1 MGGAKGEECAAAVR
15 PTKLFIGGITRNTT
29 TKQLRDH
36 FSRFGR
42 VLDCVAMRQ
51 PDGRPRGFGYVTL
64 DSSKAAESCLVA
76 PQVIDGRVVDLK
88 RAVPEGD
95 MDNAP
100 TTRLHTPGVSSP
112 IAQSPQQASVTTP
125 GPLSPTASASP
136 AGVPRS
142 WLSTAPPSNNS
153 PWPAAW
159 GGRAAPD
166 CVELLSTGRS
176 LHLDAATFAAAHV
189 AASAAAAAAVAARW
203 MIPET
208 PTAMSAEAPEFVP
221 QVHANPLSP
230 MLFTPQPGLQ
240 NEGPAKFDLIQH
252 RFPLSATKGEGPKRT
267 ALGEI
272 TNMVKVKGDV
282 AKLTMADSKDLENM
296 DEHLQMLKKRVPAS
310 LMELD
315 TDAIFEDPEP
325 CSPPGLEKPSSLQDV
340 CPNDLPSL
348 GSVDH
353 AAGNCKR
360 CNFYVKGRCQ
370 NGAACTFCHLPHDKR
385 KPSRQEQRDQK
396 VELFPGSDAS
406 RSEEDFDDFEFDDV
420 QQIMAFSM
428 LPGMPAIATTKLPT
442 PLALPGPVYPCF
454 GSSPMSVMPP
464 PGLSLPRTWQPDE
477 EISPAQTSEA
487 FSRPL
492 LSTVP
497 SRPSYGVADPISLG
511 FSASPFA
518 QSMMPLKVTIG
529 TQTSED
535 AFILSSHA

>member
-1 MGGAKGEECAAAVR
+1 MGGAKGEECTASLR

-64 DSSKAAESCLVA
+64 DSSKAAESCLAA

-95 MDNAP
+95 MENAP

-112 IAQSPQQASVTTP
+112 NAQSPEQALLSTP
-125 GPLSPTASASP
+125 GPLSPTANASP
-136 AGVPRS
+136 LGVIPRS
-142 WLSTAPPSNNS
+142 WLATAPPSLNS

-159 GGRAAPD
+159 GGNRGAPD

-176 LHLDAATFAAAHV
+176 LHLDAASLAAAHV
-189 AASAAAAAAVAARW
+189 AASAAAAAAVAAKW

-221 QVHANPLSP
+221 QVHANQLSP

-240 NEGPAKFDLIQH
+240 NEG
-252 RFPLSATKGEGPKRT
+252 FPLSATKGEGPKRT

-272 TNMVKVKGDV
+272 TNMVKAKGDV
-282 AKLTMADSKDLENM
+282 AKVTMADCKDLENM

-310 LMELD
+310 LIELD

-325 CSPPGLEKPSSLQDV
+325 RSPPGLEKPASLPDHTCQ
-340 CPNDLPSL
+340 NDLPSL

-360 CNFYVKGRCQ
+360 CNFFAKGRCQ
-370 NGAACTFCHLPHDKR
+370 NGSNCTFCHLAHDKR
-385 KPSRQEQRDQK
+385 KPSRQEKRDQK
-396 VELFPGSDAS
+396 VELFAGFDAS
-406 RSEEDFDDFEFDDV
+406 RSEEDLDDLEFDDV

-428 LPGMPAIATTKLPT
+428 LPGMPAIATAKLPT
-442 PLALPGPVYPCF
+442 PLALPGAVYPCF
-454 GSSPMSVMPP
+454 GSSSPMTVMPP
-464 PGLSLPRTWQPDE
+464 PGLTLPRTWQPDE
-477 EISPAQTSEA
+477 EVSPAQASEA
-487 FSRPL
+487 FARPL

-497 SRPSYGVADPISLG
+497 SRSSYGFSDPASLV
-511 FSASPFA
+511 FSASPFS

-535 AFILSSHA
+535 EGSLLLSSHA